1 MVGSRS
7 RKDVAKGGANA
18 SLAKSTRRLSRRSL
32 LGLAL
37 SVPAAA
43 VLAGCGVAGL
53 PGAQK
58 QGQKVQ
64 LVYQDW
70 RTEWFPAMVQ
80 TMLEQ
85 FHANHPNIRVFYL
98 PDPENLEE
106 KMPEAMQA
114 GTAPDVFQGCC
125 AHFPVWAQSGY
136 TLDLSHYVRADL
148 DKSTIADWDP
158 VQYKALFTRDGVQYG
173 LPKYHGALALY
184 YNKDMLDNYRV
195 DYPNESWSH
204 DDYLTAMKR
213 LARDRDGDG
222 QRDLWGSMVDI
233 SWDRLQVYVN
243 SWGGHFVDPA
253 DGVTCRMDEPAAL
266 AAFEWLRARMWDD
279 RVMASLQDTQKVG
292 TSESFVAG
300 RLAMVE
306 DGSWALKSILNGAN
320 FRIGV
325 APRPKGPAARATLA
339 TTDGFGIYSGT
350 RYPEA
355 AWELVKFLISPQ
367 YGRAMASANFL
378 QPARASLY
386 PDWSGYVR
394 EQYPNLAADLDLSAF
409 LHGQNNGYSVVA
421 EVFDK
426 NMAAAR
432 QIANSAWGRM
442 FTLPQAPVSL
452 MKDACRE
459 IQEAQQQRGGVGQC
473 C

>member
-1 MVGSRS
+1 M
-7 RKDVAKGGANA
+7 
-18 SLAKSTRRLSRRSL
+18 LATTPEEGVSGITMRTTDKTVNRRLTRRSF

-37 SVPAAA
+37 ALPAAA
-43 VLAGCGVAGL
+43 ALAGCGV
-53 PGAQK
+53 GAVGGNQK
-58 QGQKVQ
+58 PGQKAQ

-70 RTEWFPAMVQ
+70 RTEWFPAMAQ
-80 TMLEQ
+80 TMLEE
-85 FHANHPNIRVFYL
+85 FHASHPNIRVFYL

-106 KMPEAMQA
+106 KMPEVMQA

-136 TLDLSHYVRADL
+136 TLDLGPYVRADL
-148 DKSTIADWDP
+148 DKETIADWDP
-158 VQYKALFTRDGVQYG
+158 VQYKALMTREGLQYG

-184 YNKDMLDNYRV
+184 YNKDMLDNFGV
-195 DYPNESWSH
+195 DYPNETWSH
-204 DDYLTAMKR
+204 DDYLLAMKK

-243 SWGGHFVDPA
+243 SWGGHFVDPG
-253 DGVTCRMDEPAAL
+253 DGITCRMDRPEAL

-279 RVMASLQDTQKVG
+279 RVMASLQDTQKFG
-292 TSESFVAG
+292 TSESFSAG

-306 DGSWALKSILNGAN
+306 DGSWALKAILNAAN

-325 APRPKGPAARATLA
+325 APRPKGPVARATLT
-339 TTDGFGIYSGT
+339 TTDGFGIYAGT

-355 AWELVKFLISPQ
+355 AWELVKFLIGPQ

-386 PDWSGYVR
+386 RDWSGYVQQ
-394 EQYPNLAADLDLSAF
+394 QYPNKAGGLDLSAF

-421 EVFDK
+421 EVFAK
-426 NMAAAR
+426 NMASAR
-432 QIANSAWGRM
+432 QIANNAWARI

-452 MKDACRE
+452 LKDACAE
-459 IQEAQQQRGGVGQC
+459 IQAAQQQKGGVGQC